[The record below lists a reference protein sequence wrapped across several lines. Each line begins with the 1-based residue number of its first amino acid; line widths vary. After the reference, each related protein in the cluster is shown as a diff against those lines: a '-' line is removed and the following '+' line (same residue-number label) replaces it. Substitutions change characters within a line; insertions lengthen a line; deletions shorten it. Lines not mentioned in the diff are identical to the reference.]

1 MDKGMTKW
9 RKEGILANLYLMKI
23 HFLIIKQFISK
34 EISSWVM
41 KIFH

>member
-1 MDKGMTKW
+1 MPKW
-9 RKEGILANLYLMKI
+9 GKEGILAKLYLMKI
-23 HFLIIKQFISK
+23 YFLIIKLFISK